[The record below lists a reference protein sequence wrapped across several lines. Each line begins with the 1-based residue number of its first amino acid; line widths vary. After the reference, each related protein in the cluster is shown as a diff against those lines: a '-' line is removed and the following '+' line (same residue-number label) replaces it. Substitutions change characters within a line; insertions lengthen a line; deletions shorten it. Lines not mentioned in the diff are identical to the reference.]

1 MKKIFLMVFILPIL
15 LQCRKKSDTTEPHVQ
30 TEEEHLDYAY
40 GTHYQQ
46 TMDVY
51 IPEGVRDTMTMI
63 VMIHGGS
70 WVSRDKSDFAAWY
83 NYEKQQ
89 KHFALANINYRLDT
103 QQTLPIPMQT
113 DDIGLAIQK
122 MENVFGIRS
131 GKIVLIGM
139 SAGGHLALLYAYKYD
154 THHQVKVV
162 INMVGPADFT
172 DPSYHQGGAWADI
185 FPYIE
190 IIFNAPYAGNENYY
204 MNVSPYY
211 FIDNQSPATISGYAG
226 MDTIVPYTN
235 GERIHQKLQQFN
247 IPEEYVFYPNSGHVF
262 NQQDGLDFFW
272 RARTFMLQNLQ

>member
-1 MKKIFLMVFILPIL
+1 MKKIFVITLVSVML
-15 LQCRKKSDTTEPHVQ
+15 LQCKKENNSPVSNVQ
-30 TEEEHLDYAY
+30 EEEEHLDYAY

-63 VMIHGGS
+63 VMVHGGS
-70 WVSRDKSDFAAWY
+70 WVSRDKSDFLAWY

-89 KHFALANINYRLDT
+89 GQFALANINYRLDT
-103 QQTLPIPMQT
+103 PQTVPIPMQT
-113 DDIGLAIQK
+113 DDIGMAIQS
-122 MENVFGIRS
+122 MEDDFGIRS
-131 GKIVLIGM
+131 GKIVMIGM

-154 THHQVKVV
+154 LDRKVKVV

-172 DPSYHQGGAWADI
+172 DPSYHQGAWANI

-190 IIFNAPYAGNENYY
+190 AIFNAPYAGNENYY
-204 MNVSPYY
+204 QDVSPYY
-211 FIDNQSPATISGYAG
+211 FVDNQSPATISGYAG

-247 IPEEYVFYPNSGHVF
+247 IPEEYVFYPQSGHVF